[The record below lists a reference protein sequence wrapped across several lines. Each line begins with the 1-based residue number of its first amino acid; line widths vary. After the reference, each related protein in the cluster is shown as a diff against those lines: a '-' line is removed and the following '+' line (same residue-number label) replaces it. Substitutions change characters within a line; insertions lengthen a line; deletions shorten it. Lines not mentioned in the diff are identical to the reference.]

1 MNEQKQK
8 YYAVYR
14 RKTDELICCGSA
26 AECAAAMGRSTDS
39 FYCMVSRVGK
49 GKNRR
54 YEIYKEND

>member
-1 MNEQKQK
+1 MNRSKK